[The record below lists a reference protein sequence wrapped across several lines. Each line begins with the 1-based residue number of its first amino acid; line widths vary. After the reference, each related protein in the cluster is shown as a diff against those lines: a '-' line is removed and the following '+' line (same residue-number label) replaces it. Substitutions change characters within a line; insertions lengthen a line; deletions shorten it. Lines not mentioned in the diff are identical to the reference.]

1 MSEKFADRF
10 NTKIVAARSPEEAI
24 ADADVITAATTATSP
39 VFDGRLLKP
48 GAHVNGIGSFTYD
61 MVEIDSYTLTHA
73 GKVYADTLDGVLGEA
88 GDILQP
94 IDRGEYS
101 RDRMTGELGQLINGV
116 TPGRESDSE
125 ITLFKSVGSAVLD
138 LVTAERI
145 YAKAR
150 QLGIGLEVDM

>member
-1 MSEKFADRF
+1 MVPPRPPGE
-10 NTKIVAARSPEEAI
+10 PI
-24 ADADVITAATTATSP
+24 ADGEVTPAAPPAASP

-73 GKVYADTLDGVLGEA
+73 GKVYADTLEGVLGEA

-101 RDRMTGELGQLINGV
+101 KDRLTGELGQLINGAA
-116 TPGRESDSE
+116 PGRENDSE
-125 ITLFKSVGSAVLD
+125 ITFFKSVGSAVLD
-138 LVTAERI
+138 LVTARRI
-145 YAKAR
+145 YAKAKEM
-150 QLGIGLEVDM
+150 GIGLKVEM